1 MERIREV
8 SPRSLARMAGV
19 LYVLEGLTS
28 AFGQLIVP
36 GKLVVSG
43 DAAVTAA
50 NILGNETLFRLG
62 LAASLLAVAFHV
74 AQTVLL
80 YDLLKFVSRRG
91 SLLLAFFSLVAIA
104 LQAVSSLFQLPAL
117 IVLRGGGGLG
127 ALGVD
132 QLQSM
137 ALVFLKWREQAFNV
151 FLVFFGFRCAL
162 VGYLI
167 HRSTFLPRSIGVL
180 MAFAGVG
187 YVMLLWPPLVNY
199 VSPFNLV
206 LAAPGELSLVLWLLV
221 VGVNVERWKEQASA
235 AREWGSP
242 RAIEDREGN

>member
-1 MERIREV
+1 
-8 SPRSLARMAGV
+8 MAGV

-74 AQTVLL
+74 AQTVLF
-80 YDLLKFVSRRG
+80 YDLLKPVSRRG
-91 SLLLAFFSLVAIA
+91 SLLLVCFSLVAIA

-127 ALGVD
+127 ALGVE

-167 HRSTFLPRSIGVL
+167 HRSTFLPRIIGVL
-180 MAFAGVG
+180 MAFAGLG

-199 VSPFNLV
+199 VSPFHLV

-235 AREWGSP
+235 ARAFTSGCNDPGSDGVP
-242 RAIEDREGN
+242 AQAL

>member
-1 MERIREV
+1 
-8 SPRSLARMAGV
+8 MAGV

-28 AFGQLIVP
+28 VFGQLIVP

-62 LAASLLAVAFHV
+62 LVASILAVAFHI
-74 AQTVLL
+74 AQTVLF
-80 YDLLKFVSRRG
+80 YDLLKPVSRRG
-91 SLLLAFFSLVAIA
+91 SLLLVCFSLVAIV
-104 LQAVSSLFQLPAL
+104 LQAVSSLFQIPAL
-117 IVLRGGGGLG
+117 VVLRGGPGLG

-162 VGYLI
+162 MGYLI
-167 HRSTFLPRSIGVL
+167 YRPTFLPRIIGVL
-180 MAFAGVG
+180 MAFAGLG
-187 YVMLLWPPLVNY
+187 YVMLLWPPLVSY
-199 VSPFNLV
+199 VSPFHLA
-206 LAAPGELSLVLWLLV
+206 LAAPGELSFALWLVV
-221 VGVNVERWKEQASA
+221 VGVNVERWMEQASA

-242 RAIEDREGN
+242 RAIEDREND